1 MSESQPPPSGTPLNY
16 ATATAPGGYQG
27 PPATSDDK
35 NMAMLIYILAIFTGF
50 IGPLIIWLIKK
61 DQSPFINDQGK
72 EVLNWSITVVLA
84 YIVCIILMFV
94 IIGIFLMPILLLAH
108 LILTIMGALK
118 VKDGIAY
125 RYPWAL
131 RLLK

>member
-1 MSESQPPPSGTPLNY
+1 MSEGAPPPTSDTLNY
-16 ATATAPGGYQG
+16 QSMTNPAGYQG
-27 PPATSDDK
+27 PPPTKDET
-35 NMAMLIYILAIFTGF
+35 NMAMLTYILAIFTVF

-61 DQSPFINDQGK
+61 DQSPFLNDQGK

-94 IIGIFLMPILLLAH
+94 IIGIFLMPVLLLCH
-108 LILTIMGALK
+108 LIFTIMGAIK
-118 VKDGIAY
+118 SSKGIAY
-125 RYPWAL
+125 RYPFAI